1 MKSGGFDF
9 FGIPGKDKIYSCL
22 KGNIVEVRFSDNAGW
37 IVRIKVKNVKDLLEQ
52 EKKINYTLQY
62 TDEWKGRD
70 IKETDDAYLIYMHL
84 DSVSFTSTDAKNNK
98 EIESGTIIGYAGVSG
113 SVANKGRAP
122 HLHFEI
128 RNLNTKNRI
137 NPGFFIDFK
146 NYDTMSEYQRKN
158 QENTAK
164 KGKIYEFNGQK
175 DTYKNESDYL

>member
-62 TDEWKGRD
+62 TDEWKGKD

-84 DSVSFTSTDAKNNK
+84 DSVLFTSKDAKNNK
-98 EIESGTIIGYAGVSG
+98 EVESGTILGYAGVSG
-113 SVANKGRAP
+113 SIASGGKAP
-122 HLHFEI
+122 HLHMEI
-128 RNLNTKNRI
+128 ATVKDPFTEGRQYRTNAARFVKLNS
-137 NPGFFIDFK
+137 
-146 NYDTMSEYQRKN
+146 YDTKDQNEA
-158 QENTAK
+158 AK
-164 KGKIYEFNGQK
+164 KSHY
-175 DTYKNESDYL
+175 YKPK